1 MVRGVSVYSKI
12 TYLYL
17 FTHIDVVW
25 ADVDLARVPVGGLV
39 DSHPRLAPLQLV
51 VQPDGQDLKWGKSI
65 YLISNICIVVS
76 IFSVVKHCLHDL
88 NCDHINCYKKVVVF
102 QRQIC
107 IILTSMDF

>member
-1 MVRGVSVYSKI
+1 MSHLDPMMVRGVSVYSKI

-65 YLISNICIVVS
+65 YLISNIGTFKS
-76 IFSVVKHCLHDL
+76 ST
-88 NCDHINCYKKVVVF
+88 Y
-102 QRQIC
+102 
-107 IILTSMDF
+107 